1 MPIQIKAPDGSIA
14 QFPDGTPDSTITSV
28 MAKAYPQPSFFDRAI
43 ASPIGRLA
51 HDAVISPIMG
61 VGSMLSK
68 IDPLRP
74 GGDNAAAVEQPYQA
88 ALARNRNTPGYAEA
102 RAKADALVAAKGGS
116 GLSDQIISSLTPA
129 MSGVAGL
136 FGGGFDTS
144 NAAADAQTASQ
155 NDYQQRH
162 PVLSTGAQLA
172 GGFLAAPDAKL
183 GKLPVAIPKQPVPSI
198 ANLKAQ
204 AKASYDA
211 VDNAGHIV
219 SAPAFDT
226 MVNDLQAKLAN
237 EGIDKTL
244 HPNALAAY
252 NRLEAAKGQPITFK
266 GLDTLRK
273 VAGDAIGAST
283 MNKADQRLGY
293 AVQNHIDDFVNNIT
307 PADIL
312 PGTGDP
318 TTAVKNISQ
327 ARDYWNRASQA
338 NLIQTQID
346 KAALKSKMYSQSG
359 LENATRAQF
368 RQLALNDKAMGRLSP
383 DVQKAVKAVATGGP
397 VSNVLRAVGKY
408 APHGPVAT
416 AAGMGA
422 GAMLGGLTGAA
433 EGGLASIAVP
443 IAGEFARAGA
453 TKLTTDAAQRAL
465 DIAALGKTRIPLPS
479 QPALQ
484 LPRLPASRALPYG
497 LFGSGL
503 LSRQTSQ

>member
-14 QFPDGTPDSTITSV
+14 QFPDGTPDHVITAA
-28 MAKAYPQPSFFDRAI
+28 MAKEYPQPSFMDRAI
-43 ASPIGRLA
+43 ASPVGRFA
-51 HDAVISPIMG
+51 HDAIVSPIMG
-61 VGSMLSK
+61 IGSMLTK
-68 IDPLRP
+68 LDPLRP
-74 GGDNAAAVEQPYQA
+74 GGDKAAAVEQPYQA
-88 ALARNRNTPGYAEA
+88 ALARNRNTPGYADA
-102 RAKADALVAAKGGS
+102 RANADQMAAARGAGGP
-116 GLSDQIISSLTPA
+116 SDQLISSLTPA
-129 MSGVAGL
+129 MAGTAGL
-136 FGGGFDTS
+136 FGGGLDAS
-144 NAAADAQTASQ
+144 NAAADAQTAAQ
-155 NDYQQRH
+155 TDFQQRH
-162 PVLSTGAQLA
+162 PVISTGAQIV
-172 GGFLAAPDAKL
+172 GGFLGAPEAKL
-183 GKLPVAIPKQPVPSI
+183 GKIPTAIPKQPVPSI
-198 ANLKAQ
+198 ASLKAQ

-219 SAPAFDT
+219 SAPAFDA
-226 MVNDLQAKLAN
+226 MVTDLQTKLAN

-266 GLDTLRK
+266 GLDTLRR
-273 VAGDAIGAST
+273 VAGDAIGASAA
-283 MNKADQRLGY
+283 NKADQRIGY
-293 AVQNHIDDFVNNIT
+293 AVQNHIDDFVSGLT

-318 TTAVKNISQ
+318 AAAVENITK
-327 ARDYWNRASQA
+327 ARDLWNRASQA
-338 NLIQTQID
+338 QIIQTQID

-368 RQLALNDKAMGRLSP
+368 RQLALNDKAMARLSP
-383 DVQKAVKAVATGGP
+383 DVQAAVKDVATGGK

-453 TKLTTDAAQRAL
+453 TKMTMDAAKKAL
-465 DIAALGKTRIPLPS
+465 DIAALGKTRIPLPR
-479 QPALQ
+479 QTPLQ
-484 LPRLPASRALPYG
+484 LPRLPASRTLPYG

-503 LSRQTSQ
+503 LSQQSGQ